1 MKFPQIIIQA
11 IIVAAVIAVLLVALH
26 FFGVAI
32 PSFVV
37 TIFWILVCAT
47 VAIFAVRW
55 LYSLWTGGPPSA

>member
-11 IIVAAVIAVLLVALH
+11 IIIAAIIAILLVALH
-26 FFGVAI
+26 YFGIAI
-32 PSFVV
+32 PGFVV

-55 LYSLWTGGPPSA
+55 LYSLWTGGPPAA